1 MAGRSSSGAGGI
13 ARLWPLLVAALGL
26 PTACA
31 RDARGDPASSTVAR
45 VPDPLRAV
53 ARAIAPDG
61 PYRVVRVARPGE
73 IRGVISLGGAPL
85 LRPTALSGDDASVC
99 GGEVPDESVQA
110 RGHRLADALV
120 WVSDVHAGRAL
131 PRDRRAD
138 LAIERCR
145 FVPRVLALVT
155 GTTVNLQ
162 SLDATA
168 HHARFYSESEGALI
182 ARIST
187 VDRWSVVPSAAIAA
201 EPGLVRVRGT
211 DHPFARGY
219 VAVFDN
225 PYFAVT
231 DRFGRFAIRGLA
243 PGTYDVRIWH
253 ERAPA
258 PVDHVVTVK
267 PGQAADLDVELQ
279 LQ

>member
-1 MAGRSSSGAGGI
+1 MAGRSSKRARGI
-13 ARLWPLLVAALGL
+13 RRLWPLLVAVLGL

-31 RDARGDPASSTVAR
+31 RDANGDPTSSTVAR
-45 VPDPLRAV
+45 VPDPWRAV

-61 PYRVVRVARPGE
+61 PYRVVRVERPGE
-73 IRGVISLGGAPL
+73 IRGVISLSGAPM
-85 LRPTALSGDDASVC
+85 LRPTALTGDDASVC
-99 GGEVPDESVQA
+99 GAEVPDESVQA
-110 RGHRLADALV
+110 SGHRLADALV
-120 WVSDVHAGRAL
+120 WVSDVRAGRAL

-155 GTTVNLQ
+155 GTTVNVQ

-168 HHARFYSESEGALI
+168 HHARFYSESQGELI
-182 ARIST
+182 ARIFT
-187 VDRWSVVPSAAIAA
+187 VDRWSVVPSARIAA
-201 EPGLVRVRGT
+201 MPGLVRVRGA

-231 DRFGRFAIRGLA
+231 DRYGRFAISGLA

-258 PVDHVVTVK
+258 PVDHMVTVK
-267 PGQAADLDVELQ
+267 PNRVVDLDVELE